1 MSFPLRIV
9 EDYDVDR
16 LEVQAWQH
24 VQLTSTNHPIGLIPV
39 FEFVLFTKTVSGR
52 EVTGWKE
59 RNLRVDVRERA
70 KPAQA
75 GDRG

>member
-39 FEFVLFTKTVSGR
+39 FEFVLFTKTVNGR
-52 EVTGWKE
+52 EAASWEKE
-59 RNLRVDVRERA
+59 VLRVDARVRA
-70 KPAQA
+70 A
-75 GDRG
+75 GASPR